1 MSRLHAYIKYQN
13 GNFVIIDNNSKFGTL
28 VLLRNTIGIE
38 KKKVALQIGRTVLT
52 FSLKHTSINNIPVFK
67 NPMLLEKLYKM
78 QSPKNSQAKSSVSA
92 SSKHKS
98 LERIAGP
105 DDKQDMN
112 GSFLD

>member
-1 MSRLHAYIKYQN
+1 MI
-13 GNFVIIDNNSKFGTL
+13 VDNNSKFGTL
-28 VLLRNTIGIE
+28 VLLRKSINIE

-52 FSLKHTSINNIPVFK
+52 FSLKFTSINNIPVFK
-67 NPMLLEKLYKM
+67 NPMLMEKLYKM
-78 QSPKNSQAKSSVSA
+78 QSPKNSQAKPSITA